1 MPIAAQCG
9 DLFPITNIKNVVI
22 CEFYFFTNIDR
33 IQNPDAVDG
42 NIVLFSPVDNAVAHD
57 DGVTNCVLVALY
69 SVVSVAFDGI
79 DIAAL
84 YP

>member
-9 DLFPITNIKNVVI
+9 DLFPIINIKNVVI

-42 NIVLFSPVDNAVAHD
+42 NIVLFLPVDNAVAHD
-57 DGVTNCVLVALY
+57 NIGAYEVLANRY

-79 DIAAL
+79 DITAL
-84 YP
+84 YL